1 MFAHMRTGGWC
12 AWRCQWRF
20 VLACREQMADPAYNN
35 TEYFCGQCNIWETT
49 QNTIW
54 MFYFIVYFLFSFLFG
69 GLPSF
74 AHVRLARLL
83 VCSFVWIRVGNF
95 VEQRLELCFVSNT
108 TRCTT
113 GCFMGYAGNLQHQK
127 CDNRFGSSSSNSSKL
142 WAPCLKKV
150 LHCTL
155 ASVINSLFVA
165 CHSSYFRRNFCN
177 ISFINAIE
185 PLNIPVVNL
194 AIISS
199 SSGAV
204 CQDSE
209 TKLT

>member
-1 MFAHMRTGGWC
+1 MFAHMRTGGWW

-54 MFYFIVYFLFSFLFG
+54 MFYFIVYFLFLSCSVVFHRSRMWDSLACLF
-69 GLPSF
+69 
-74 AHVRLARLL
+74 ARSYGFGWEIL
-83 VCSFVWIRVGNF
+83 WNNA
-95 VEQRLELCFVSNT
+95 SNT

-113 GCFMGYAGNLQHQK
+113 GCFMGYAGHLQHQK
-127 CDNRFGSSSSNSSKL
+127 CDNRFGSPSSNSSKL

-155 ASVINSLFVA
+155 ASVINSLLVA